1 MLTIHIERTSGDSEW
16 TFGRMWIDGETTFR
30 CNTTELPSLE
40 HSGFDEFSCA
50 LPLGTHRLRITM
62 DGLNYVPTL
71 DINGKYSAAK
81 ILDCSL
87 NELAMYGLGSI
98 RMWTLRP
105 MTKSLAE
112 VLTEYIKRQQYAGRM
127 RLPKP
132 RRGEFL
138 LEITEAEDFRYIK
151 KEKPK
156 IEIPDEDFDFGD
168 DDYDFDNDI

>member
-16 TFGRMWIDGETTFR
+16 TFGRLWIDGETTFR

-40 HSGFDEFSCA
+40 HSGLDESYCA
-50 LPLGTHRLRITM
+50 LPLGKRVLRITM
-62 DGLNYVPTL
+62 DGLNYVPTV
-71 DINGKYSAAK
+71 DVNGKYSSAK

-87 NELAMYGLGSI
+87 NELQAYGLGSI
-98 RMWTLRP
+98 RIWTQRP
-105 MTKSLAE
+105 MSRSLGE

-156 IEIPDEDFDFGD
+156 IEIPEDEFDFSDDGYFD
-168 DDYDFDNDI
+168 DDI